1 MSEEKAVE
9 TQPQE
14 EQNAPE
20 EQKHK
25 SVWQVLSQRAFLTV
39 FVGNILVCI
48 SFNIINAGL
57 VVNFTENYGM
67 NAAVVGTVVSMFSF
81 LSLIMKP
88 ISSPII
94 DRFDRKK
101 LLILAYVI
109 LAAGTVGMAFA
120 SEVVSLYTFQVIR
133 GIGWGASMGLNAVI
147 LADVVGK
154 ADYGIASGLF
164 MLGPVVGSS
173 VVSPFAIPVA
183 DAIGFSG
190 LFLVAAAVALLDAL
204 LTVTMP
210 YKWKKPAPKD
220 PAQKKQKKGIHIRD
234 FIDWASV
241 PYMLVSAMFSIAVY
255 GQGST
260 ILLAYGRADLAIAN
274 VGIMV
279 TVHNVIMYFSRP
291 VFGRIIDKKG
301 ARWGLIPGF
310 FAVAVANLVTAA
322 STDMW
327 GLLLASII
335 YGIGGGGLIGS
346 RTMAIKG
353 APDDRI
359 GVAGNTYLMGSD
371 IGQTLGPI
379 VFTGIAALVG
389 GMYRPAYIILGV
401 VPLVGFVIWMIF
413 IKVLLKRHPK
423 NEMGW

>member
-1 MSEEKAVE
+1 MSEEKAVDAK
-9 TQPQE
+9 PPKNK
-14 EQNAPE
+14 NATGE
-20 EQKHK
+20 HK
-25 SVWQVLSQRAFLTV
+25 TVWQVLSQRAFLTV
-39 FVGNILVCI
+39 FIGNILVCI

-57 VVNFTENYGM
+57 VVHFTEDYGM
-67 NAAVVGTVVSMFSF
+67 NAAIVGTVVSLFSF

-109 LAAGTVGMAFA
+109 LAAGTIGMAFA
-120 SEVVSLYTFQVIR
+120 NEVVSLYTFQVIR

-173 VVSPFAIPVA
+173 VVAPFAIPVA
-183 DAIGFSG
+183 DAITYTG
-190 LFLVAAAVALLDAL
+190 LFLVAAVIALLDAA
-204 LTVTMP
+204 LTATLP
-210 YKWKKPAPKD
+210 YKWKKPSTSDKPKE
-220 PAQKKQKKGIHIRD
+220 KKSIHLRD

-274 VGIMV
+274 VRIMV

-291 VFGRIIDKKG
+291 IFGRIIDKYG

-310 FAVAVANLVTAA
+310 LAVAAANFVTAS

-327 GLLLASII
+327 GLLIASII
-335 YGIGGGGLIGS
+335 YGVGGGGLIGS

-389 GMYRPAYIILGV
+389 GMYRPAYVLLGI
-401 VPLVGFVIWMIF
+401 VPLVAFVIWMIY
-413 IKVLLKRHPK
+413 IKFMLKRHPN

>member
-204 LTVTMP
+204 LTATMP

-401 VPLVGFVIWMIF
+401 VPLVGFVIWTIF

>member
-1 MSEEKAVE
+1 MSEE
-9 TQPQE
+9 TQVAKEPPKKE
-14 EQNAPE
+14 NPNGE
-20 EQKHK
+20 HK
-25 SVWQVLSQRAFLTV
+25 SVWKVVSQRAFLTV
-39 FVGNILVCI
+39 FIGNILVCI

-57 VVNFTENYGM
+57 VVHFTEDYGF
-67 NAAVVGTVVSMFSF
+67 NVALVGTVVSLFSF
-81 LSLIMKP
+81 LSLVMKP

-101 LLILAYVI
+101 LLIGAYVI
-109 LAAGTVGMAFA
+109 LGIGTVFMAFA
-120 SEVVSLYTFQVIR
+120 NTIETLYAAQVVR
-133 GIGWGASMGLNAVI
+133 GIGWGVSMGLNAVI

-154 ADYGIASGLF
+154 ADFGLASGLF

-173 VVSPFAIPVA
+173 VVAPFAIPVA
-183 DAIGFSG
+183 DAITYSG
-190 LFLVAAAVALLDAL
+190 LFLVSAGFAFADAL
-204 LTVTMP
+204 LICTLP
-210 YKWKKPAPKD
+210 YNWVKPEPKEKGEKKKV
-220 PAQKKQKKGIHIRD
+220 KVSD
-234 FIDWASV
+234 FIDWASI

-279 TVHNVIMYFSRP
+279 TVHNVIMYFTRP
-291 VFGRIIDKKG
+291 IFGRIIDTKG

-310 FAVAVANLVTAA
+310 FAVAAANFVTAA
-322 STDMW
+322 STDMI
-327 GLLLASII
+327 GLLIASVI
-335 YGIGGGGLIGS
+335 YGVGGGGLIAS

-353 APDDRI
+353 APEDRI

-379 VFTGIAALVG
+379 VFTGIAAMVG
-389 GMYRPAYIILGV
+389 GMYRPAYIILGSIV
-401 VPLVGFVIWMIF
+401 VVSFIIWMIF
-413 IKVLLKRHPK
+413 IKFLMKRHPK

>member
-1 MSEEKAVE
+1 
-9 TQPQE
+9 
-14 EQNAPE
+14 
-20 EQKHK
+20 
-25 SVWQVLSQRAFLTV
+25 
-39 FVGNILVCI
+39 
-48 SFNIINAGL
+48 
-57 VVNFTENYGM
+57 
-67 NAAVVGTVVSMFSF
+67 
-81 LSLIMKP
+81 
-88 ISSPII
+88 
-94 DRFDRKK
+94 
-101 LLILAYVI
+101 
-109 LAAGTVGMAFA
+109 
-120 SEVVSLYTFQVIR
+120 
-133 GIGWGASMGLNAVI
+133 
-147 LADVVGK
+147 
-154 ADYGIASGLF
+154 
-164 MLGPVVGSS
+164 
-173 VVSPFAIPVA
+173 
-183 DAIGFSG
+183 
-190 LFLVAAAVALLDAL
+190 
-204 LTVTMP
+204 
-210 YKWKKPAPKD
+210 
-220 PAQKKQKKGIHIRD
+220 
-234 FIDWASV
+234 
-241 PYMLVSAMFSIAVY
+241 
-255 GQGST
+255 
-260 ILLAYGRADLAIAN
+260 
-274 VGIMV
+274 MV